1 MSREVTYYC
10 KAQDCDSHQT
20 STADPPITGWLLVL
34 ERLPSRSKLVEHDF
48 CSWDCNMRY
57 SATFDPPEVIE
68 FPGAGEAAS

>member
-1 MSREVTYYC
+1 MSRERIYRC
-10 KAQDCDSHQT
+10 RREGCDSWQV

-34 ERLPSRSKLVEHDF
+34 ERSPSRSKLVELDF

-68 FPGAGEAAS
+68 LGGTS